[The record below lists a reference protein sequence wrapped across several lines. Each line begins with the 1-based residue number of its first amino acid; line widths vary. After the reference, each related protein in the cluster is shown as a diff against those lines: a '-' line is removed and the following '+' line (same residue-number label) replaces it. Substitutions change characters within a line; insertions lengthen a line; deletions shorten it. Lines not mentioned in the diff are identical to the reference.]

1 MANPKIE
8 FFRFKLKHKTGDIKT
23 FRDFMV
29 ENGKCKNRDT
39 EAKIF
44 GKLFAYF
51 LNDIKVDFAKSE
63 SIKKVMKLICNKG
76 RRIINKHWDERPKP
90 DLAKNIIAGVV
101 NGGTYGKERIVTK
114 LTNKEET
121 NNLAVD
127 QPVLQYYYI
136 FLYLPLEHNEGFMM
150 IHTDSSEETISDFAR
165 KYISDLFSIG
175 DYQKPTMRIFA
186 PKCFQDEY
194 KEGAVVK
201 TMSFQTTYV
210 DNQIEDDNPIKEVLG
225 DYDVKISIT
234 PKGEGDKSLHVMG
247 MIRNYFM
254 TRTFGTQNYTKQ
266 LGDFEK
272 CTVYTKNEQ
281 TKASKAF
288 EWNLRDSELVP
299 VVYLNDKVAI
309 NEDGTVNLAA
319 LDSYCK
325 DLFES
330 VIKKELRPDLYVE
343 GMA

>member
-1 MANPKIE
+1 ME
-8 FFRFKLKHKTGDIKT
+8 YSGD
-23 FRDFMV
+23 
-29 ENGKCKNRDT
+29 
-39 EAKIF
+39 
-44 GKLFAYF
+44 
-51 LNDIKVDFAKSE
+51 
-63 SIKKVMKLICNKG
+63 
-76 RRIINKHWDERPKP
+76 
-90 DLAKNIIAGVV
+90 
-101 NGGTYGKERIVTK
+101 
-114 LTNKEET
+114 
-121 NNLAVD
+121 AVLVIYD

>member
-8 FFRFKLKHKTGDIKT
+8 FFRFKLKHKTGNMKT

-39 EAKIF
+39 DAKIF
-44 GKLFAYF
+44 GKLYEYF
-51 LNDIKVDFAKSE
+51 LNDLKVDFAKSE
-63 SIKKVMKLICNKG
+63 SIKKVMTLISNRG
-76 RRIINKHWDERPKP
+76 RRIINKHWDERPMP
-90 DLAKNIIAGVV
+90 NIAKNIISGVV

-114 LTNKEET
+114 LTKKDET
-121 NNLAVD
+121 NNLAID

-136 FLYLPLEHNEGFMM
+136 FLYLPVDHNEGFMM
-150 IHTDSSEETISDFAR
+150 IHTDSAEESISDFAR
-165 KYISDLFSIG
+165 KYLADLFSIG
-175 DYQKPTMRIFA
+175 DYQKPIMRIFA

-194 KEGAVVK
+194 KNGAVVK

-210 DNQIEDDNPIKEVLG
+210 DNQIEDDDPIKDVLG

-234 PKGEGDKSLHVMG
+234 PKGEGDKSLNVMG
-247 MIRNYFM
+247 MIRDYF
-254 TRTFGTQNYTKQ
+254 RSRVFGAQNYTKQ

-272 CTVYTKNEQ
+272 CTVSTRNEQ
-281 TKASKAF
+281 TKTSKTF
-288 EWNLRDSELVP
+288 DWNLRDSEMAP

-319 LDSYCK
+319 LNTYCK
-325 DLFES
+325 DMFETT
-330 VIKKELRPDLYVE
+330 IKNELRPDLNVE